1 MHGHYLFRDAKTVS
15 FEDKYLMDLKE
26 SYPPPCIA
34 REES

>member
-1 MHGHYLFRDAKTVS
+1 MHGHYLFRGAKTVS

-26 SYPPPCIA
+26 SYPPPYIA